1 MQEKRCI
8 NMSSNKLMPYTKG
21 GKGNMKTATV
31 IITSFIAG
39 GITMMMWIRRIFNKS
54 MEGN

>member
-1 MQEKRCI
+1 
-8 NMSSNKLMPYTKG
+8 MPYTKG